1 LTRVFVLKSLHAAVD
16 PHPWRDKQLTSI
28 GNSVTIA
35 RRTVS
40 VGKRRNY
47 LIFNRSSLFA
57 DSGTVEAYWGED
69 KHAPSKRGPKRKYV
83 MKKSILV
90 KTVAALFAIGAAFP
104 LGAFAAPP
112 AKSTA
117 EHGASKPAHV
127 PRKHYFAKG
136 WLES

>member
-1 LTRVFVLKSLHAAVD
+1 LTRVFVLKSLDDAVD
-16 PHPWRDKQLTSI
+16 PHLWRDKQLTSI
-28 GNSVTIA
+28 GNSVTIDKLTT
-35 RRTVS
+35 RRVR
-40 VGKRRNY
+40 RRNS
-47 LIFNRSSLFA
+47 LIFNDRPYLPILA
-57 DSGTVEAYWGED
+57 QPKLMGED
-69 KHAPSKRGPKRKYV
+69 KHAPSKHGLEREYI

-90 KTVAALFAIGAAFP
+90 KTVIALFAIGAAFP

-117 EHGASKPAHV
+117 EHGVTKPAHA